1 MNIADIGK
9 AWEGRMLDA
18 RLPLRQWLGTT
29 DHSCVY
35 LTEVAGPKSPKAV
48 VKIFPADFFDQ
59 DRQLD
64 RWRALAQ
71 LNFPYLLRVLD
82 GGRSELDGTPFL
94 FVVTDFADEDLS
106 QILPQR
112 ALTPDEVKDLLP
124 PLLEALAYLHK
135 SGYIHGHI
143 QPSNVMASGD
153 KLKLSV
159 DRAYT
164 VGERRD
170 TTSLLTPYDA
180 PETATGPVTTAADIW
195 SLGMFLIAAL
205 KQRPLPVTQNPSTAP
220 NIPSDIPEPL
230 RSIIT
235 DCLVLNP
242 KDRCTLAEI
251 GAWLEPLSATAAAA
265 ASAAATP
272 VTKPA
277 TRPASAKPSAPVRIV
292 EVAEPEIKVDN
303 SKEPQA
309 PTSRSNWRVAVPIA
323 VVALIVALVLGQR
336 LFSHKPEPAAPPAT
350 ETTEA
355 KPVAQPAA
363 QPATPPNPTKPA
375 PTPPDDP
382 ILHRVV
388 PELSANVKR
397 RIHGTLKVTVHVDV
411 DPSGKV
417 IAAKVT
423 TPSSSH
429 YFNNLAQITAQ
440 QWEFVPPQ
448 QNGDPIPSTWQ
459 LRFQFNHRSTEV
471 FPSRAPLTKTP

>member
-59 DRQLD
+59 DHQLD
-64 RWRALAQ
+64 RWRALTQ
-71 LNFPYLLRVLD
+71 LNSPTLLRVLD

-135 SGYIHGHI
+135 SGYVHGHI
-143 QPSNVMASGD
+143 QPSNIMASGD
-153 KLKLSV
+153 KLKLPI
-159 DRAYT
+159 DRAYS

-170 TTSLLTPYDA
+170 NTSLLTPYDA
-180 PETATGPVTTAADIW
+180 PEIDTGPMTSAADIW

-205 KQRPLPVTQNPSTAP
+205 KQRPLSVARDPSSAP
-220 NIPSDIPEPL
+220 EIPADIPEPL

-242 KDRCTLAEI
+242 KDRSTLAEI

-265 ASAAATP
+265 ASVAATP
-272 VTKPA
+272 SA
-277 TRPASAKPSAPVRIV
+277 RPAIKPYPAKPSAPVRIV
-292 EVAEPEIKVDN
+292 EVAEPEVAK
-303 SKEPQA
+303 SEEPPA
-309 PTSRSNWRVAVPIA
+309 PGTRSNWRVAVPIA
-323 VVALIVALVLGQR
+323 VVALIVAVVLGQR
-336 LFSHKPEPAAPPAT
+336 LFSHKPEPVAPPAT

-355 KPVAQPAA
+355 KPAG
-363 QPATPPNPTKPA
+363 QPATPSTPTKPTA
-375 PTPPDDP
+375 TSPEDP

-388 PELSANVKR
+388 PELSAGVKR
-397 RIHGTLKVTVHVDV
+397 RIRGTLKVIVHVDV

-429 YFNNLAQITAQ
+429 YFNNLAQITSQ
-440 QWEFVPPQ
+440 QWEFAPPQ
-448 QNGDPIPSTWQ
+448 QNSEPIPSAWQ
-459 LRFQFNHRSTEV
+459 LRFQFSRRSTEV
-471 FPSRAPLTKTP
+471 FPSRAPVPRTP